1 MRFLGLVVR
10 PPGGDTKPKTGRK
23 SPAVAEPRVAT
34 PAGSRRYQSS
44 AIPPIPARD
53 CRRYPQYSFVMPKPE
68 NTDELRFALVAFVV
82 EVEGFGNETQGLA
95 PASRHVV
102 AASWCSQDPDES
114 TFVNDNGEVVA
125 RWPTPLI
132 KSIEWL
138 DAVPHSLPSP
148 ESMPAPDSQSFE
160 QLSVGTKEWRKK
172 VSERHPNAY
181 KRWDPG
187 EDDLLTQQYNGGM
200 SVQEMSA
207 THGRRTGG
215 IMSRLARLG
224 LVDPQTSIGTVDKA
238 ELRNKPKP
246 NTPTAVD
253 QAPPIEL
260 TQSNHEACRHDLT
273 FLTCT
278 ICKND
283 GRPSVHISAGG
294 TRYHKSAK
302 CSALLAGQAQVAE
315 RDGIVSD
322 IKSVHPGSA
331 LLEGRSPCQTCSPQQ
346 IL

>member
-1 MRFLGLVVR
+1 MV
-10 PPGGDTKPKTGRK
+10 K
-23 SPAVAEPRVAT
+23 S
-34 PAGSRRYQSS
+34 
-44 AIPPIPARD
+44 
-53 CRRYPQYSFVMPKPE
+53 E
-68 NTDELRFALVAFVV
+68 NTGELRFALVTFVV
-82 EVEGFGNETQGLA
+82 EVEGFGTETQGLA

-114 TFVNDNGEVVA
+114 TFANDNGEVVA

-148 ESMPAPDSQSFE
+148 ESMPAPGSQGLE
-160 QLSVGTKEWRKK
+160 QLGVGTKEWRQK

-181 KRWDPG
+181 ERWDPA
-187 EDDLLTQQYNGGM
+187 EDDLLTQQYYGGM

-207 THGRRTGG
+207 THGRRTGA
-215 IMSRLARLG
+215 IMARLARLG
-224 LVDPQTSIGTVDKA
+224 LVDPQTSIGTANKIG
-238 ELRNKPKP
+238 LRNKPKP
-246 NTPTAVD
+246 DTSTAAD
-253 QAPPIEL
+253 PAAPIES
-260 TQSNHEACRHDLT
+260 TQSDHEICRHDLT
-273 FLTCT
+273 LLTCT

-302 CSALLAGQAQVAE
+302 CSALLAGQAEVAE

-331 LLEGRSPCQTCSPQQ
+331 LLEGRSPCNTCSPQQ